1 MITAV
6 DVAIVRAQTDV
17 LNPLFLAQA
26 WNEPFNL
33 QRIAAQASGT
43 TRLRITRRELAAL
56 EFVVPP
62 IEIQL
67 RFAKF
72 VEPQME
78 MIQALRLQIQ
88 NLRRTR
94 DLLLPRL
101 LSGHNE
107 LDGLVKSDR
116 VS

>member
-6 DVAIVRAQTDV
+6 DVAIIRVQTERLKPV
-17 LNPLFLAQA
+17 FLALA

-43 TRLRITRRELAAL
+43 TRLRITRRELAGL
-56 EFVVPP
+56 EFIVPP
-62 IEIQL
+62 IKLQT

-72 VEPQME
+72 VKPQMDI
-78 MIQALRLQIQ
+78 IQVLRAKIHS
-88 NLRRTR
+88 LRRTR

-101 LSGHNE
+101 LSGQTTLKHT
-107 LDGLVKSDR
+107 G
-116 VS
+116 